1 MEAKITNEE
10 GKTIGKTDVDVKD
23 SNPEPETKKETALDK
38 FKKSWI
44 WRNRGKVGAILG
56 SVGTVALMAILGRG
70 NDDDGGSD
78 E

>member
-10 GKTIGKTDVDVKD
+10 GKVMGKTDVQV
-23 SNPEPETKKETALDK
+23 NNNTEPEKKETALDK

>member
-23 SNPEPETKKETALDK
+23 SNTEPETKKEMALDK
-38 FKKSWI
+38 FKKSWV
-44 WRNRGKVGAILG
+44 WRNRGKVGAFLG
-56 SVGTVALMAILGRG
+56 SVGTIALMAILGRG

>member
-23 SNPEPETKKETALDK
+23 SNTEPETKKETALDK
-38 FKKSWI
+38 FKKSWV
-44 WRNRGKVGAILG
+44 WRNRGKVGAFLG
-56 SVGTVALMAILGRG
+56 SVGTIALMAILGRG

>member
-10 GKTIGKTDVDVKD
+10 GKTIGKTDVHVND
-23 SNPEPETKKETALDK
+23 NTEPETKKETALDK
-38 FKKSWI
+38 FKKSWV
-44 WRNRGKVGAILG
+44 WRNRGKVGAFLG
-56 SVGTVALMAILGRG
+56 SVGTIALMAILGRG

>member
-10 GKTIGKTDVDVKD
+10 GKVMGKTDVQVND
-23 SNPEPETKKETALDK
+23 NTEPEKKETALDK

>member
-10 GKTIGKTDVDVKD
+10 GKTIGKTDVQVNDNKT
-23 SNPEPETKKETALDK
+23 EPETKKETALDK
-38 FKKSWI
+38 FKKSWV
-44 WRNRGKVGAILG
+44 WRNRGKVGAFIG
-56 SVGTVALMAILGRG
+56 SVGTIAIMAILGRG